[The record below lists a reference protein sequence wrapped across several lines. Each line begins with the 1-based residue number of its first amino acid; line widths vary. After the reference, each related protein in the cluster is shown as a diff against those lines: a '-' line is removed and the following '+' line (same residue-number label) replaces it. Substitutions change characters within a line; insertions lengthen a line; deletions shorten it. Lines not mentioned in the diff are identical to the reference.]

1 MIVEIIP
8 FTPIRSY
15 CMTMFLFY
23 APAKAF
29 LSDQSMKKTI
39 FAFPIIPA
47 FYAVALCLT
56 ISCTSKEN
64 PQGSADVAQTDPL
77 IAQMTGEI
85 EKNPKDAALYF
96 NRAQRYYALEGYDEA
111 IQDLQAALR
120 IDASNPDY
128 LHLLADVYLDYFR
141 SREALKTMEEA
152 AKLHPSRIPTLLK
165 LSEFQFI
172 LKQYEPSLKTID
184 QILRQDPQNA
194 EAYFMMGQN
203 FKETGDTARAINA
216 FQQSTEND
224 PELMDAWINLGQLH
238 AALGN
243 QIAERYF
250 DSAIRI
256 NPSSVPAL
264 HAKAYYLQEKGQLL
278 PAIRLFDKIIQIEPQ
293 YADAHYNTGLLYLDL
308 DSLPQAYRAFDLAI
322 QTDPVHIR
330 SYFYRGL
337 CSEMQGKIEKARAD
351 YQQALSFSPD
361 YPDATNA
368 LKRLQG
374 KK

>member
-1 MIVEIIP
+1 
-8 FTPIRSY
+8 
-15 CMTMFLFY
+15 
-23 APAKAF
+23 
-29 LSDQSMKKTI
+29 MKKAI
-39 FAFPIIPA
+39 FAFAIVPA
-47 FYAVALCLT
+47 FYAAALFLT

-64 PQGSADVAQTDPL
+64 PRESADVAQPDPV
-77 IAQMTGEI
+77 IAQLTKEI
-85 EKNPKDAALYF
+85 EKNPKDAGLYF
-96 NRAQRYYALEGYDEA
+96 NRAQRYYTFEGYDEA

-120 IDASNPDY
+120 IDASNPAY

-165 LSEFQFI
+165 LCEFQFI

-224 PELMDAWINLGQLH
+224 PELIDAWINLGQLH

-243 QIAERYF
+243 TIAERYF

-256 NPSSVPAL
+256 NPASVPAL
-264 HAKAYYLQEKGQLL
+264 HAKAYYLQENGQLL
-278 PAIRLFDKIIQIEPQ
+278 PAIRLFEKIIQLEPQ
-293 YADAHYNTGLLYLDL
+293 YADAHYNAGLLYLDL

-361 YPDATNA
+361 YPDAANA